1 MRQSSVLLHL
11 IEKQDEL
18 YLDEFVDCFDGLLD
32 CVDLM
37 YGANVEITMENIQA
51 ISKFS
56 LFYKIEGLFDKCLS
70 WLKSSHR
77 MSLDSFLT
85 FFRLGMFLKSI
96 DVEQDEILNCCK
108 KIILESQIEDV
119 LRVCKNWCD
128 EENVLSFLCDQE
140 LLPFSFSVITQLID
154 SEKKVLMALDK
165 MEDLEWSNIEKANS
179 EVLEM
184 VLKMNELWATLP
196 SLKRVN
202 HLQIILGYTGV
213 ITQVA
218 TREISEPTSKRL
230 CLDSL

>member
-1 MRQSSVLLHL
+1 M
-11 IEKQDEL
+11 K
-18 YLDEFVDCFDGLLD
+18 
-32 CVDLM
+32 
-37 YGANVEITMENIQA
+37 N
-51 ISKFS
+51 
-56 LFYKIEGLFDKCLS
+56 
-70 WLKSSHR
+70 
-77 MSLDSFLT
+77 
-85 FFRLGMFLKSI
+85 
-96 DVEQDEILNCCK
+96 
-108 KIILESQIEDV
+108 EDV